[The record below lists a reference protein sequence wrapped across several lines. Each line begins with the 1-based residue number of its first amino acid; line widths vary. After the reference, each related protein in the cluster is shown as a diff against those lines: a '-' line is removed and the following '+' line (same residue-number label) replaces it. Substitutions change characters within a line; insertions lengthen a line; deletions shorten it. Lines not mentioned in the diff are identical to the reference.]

1 MRQRISVFVLAVVCL
16 IPLLSSAQEA
26 RDDDL
31 VVHGTVNIALG
42 NKNGLVVLTD
52 SMVTSGGHQLP
63 QPAQKLFRLD
73 DETVCAIAGFG
84 WANSPSVPDL
94 NTSSAAIIYEYV
106 RQSAGKQ
113 PQTIL
118 EKLRTLAVL
127 FRMNLSMIA
136 NVLDSTGHPIPSDN
150 LKFQLIIAGYDL
162 DGKPKIAKISLRSS
176 NEGGASMSSV
186 DDAAIWDVGD
196 DLIWRVS
203 GMPDVANVL
212 LDHPEAVPEDSALAE
227 YGASRLRGQGKSL
240 TVDKMRALA
249 ERLAFYTSQRH
260 REVGGPNQIAIISA
274 PHTMRIVQQQF
285 PQPPKAIVRFSL
297 VVGSNFAYSSV
308 AFTGE
313 HTIFVRTSWAGMKR
327 EIDENVFIG
336 NTFDNCV
343 LTYRGG
349 RVNLGETNRIVNST
363 LLVGPLIRPDDETVL
378 RLARLFHWSRILRD
392 FSSGAVQF

>member
-1 MRQRISVFVLAVVCL
+1 MRQRISVFVFVVVFL

-52 SMVTSGGHQLP
+52 SMVTSGGHQLSE
-63 QPAQKLFRLD
+63 PAQKLFRLD
-73 DETVCAIAGFG
+73 DQTVCAIAGFG
-84 WANSPSVPDL
+84 WASSPSVPDL

-106 RQSAGKQ
+106 RKSAGQ
-113 PQTIL
+113 QRQTIL
-118 EKLRTLAVL
+118 ERLRTLAVL

-136 NVLDSTGHPIPSDN
+136 NVLDSTGHPIPLDN
-150 LKFQLIIAGYDL
+150 FRFQLIIAGYDL
-162 DGKPKIAKISLRSS
+162 DGKPKIGKISLRSS
-176 NEGGASMSSV
+176 NEGGASSSSV

-212 LDHPEAVPEDSALAE
+212 LDHPEAVPQDSALAE
-227 YGASRLRGQGKSL
+227 YGASRLRDQGRSL
-240 TVDKMRALA
+240 TVDQMRALA
-249 ERLAFYTSQRH
+249 ERLSFYTSQRH

-285 PQPPKAIVRFSL
+285 PQPPKAIVLFSL
-297 VVGSNFAYSSV
+297 VVGSEFAYSNIK
-308 AFTGE
+308 FNGE
-313 HTIFVRTSWAGMKR
+313 HTVFVRTSWAGMKT
-327 EIDENVFIG
+327 EIAENFFIG

-349 RVNLGETNRIVNST
+349 RVNLGGTNQVVNST